1 MTVDPTKEYFA
12 VEDHIG
18 PTPELGPMPE
28 LGEPGVDMRERW
40 KRIVIDGLA
49 IDYEIS
55 DYGRVLN
62 PKGRQLTINYP
73 GHSGTGWIALPVDG
87 KSKPYRVDKLVLWM
101 FGPGQDD
108 PDTVPVHGNGDLRD
122 SRLANLHW
130 GPKVATGGAKKRTT
144 KPKKP
149 LPRGAI
155 VDFKGTIADG
165 EGGHVEYA
173 EPGGLKER
181 QAAEPYEHQ
190 GYVDKMVAEGVEIT
204 RRRRDRERKAADR
217 RAKGARPRKRNSDE
231 LEVLRV
237 YRQRG
242 IQVTVDANG
251 RSTIS
256 KKTALSTEEM
266 AALGAIATQIAEM
279 NKMMG
284 L

>member
-1 MTVDPTKEYFA
+1 MTIDPTKEYFA

-18 PTPELGPMPE
+18 PVELAPMPE

-62 PKGRQLTINYP
+62 PKGQLLKVSYP
-73 GHSGTGWIALPVDG
+73 GNSSTGWINLSVDG

-101 FGPGQDD
+101 FGPGQDE
-108 PDTVPVHGNGDLRD
+108 PDTVPVHGNGDRRD
-122 SRLANLHW
+122 CRLANLHW
-130 GPKVATGGAKKRTT
+130 GPKVATGGAKKKGTAQ
-144 KPKKP
+144 PKKTP
-149 LPRGAI
+149 PRGAI

-165 EGGHVEYA
+165 EGGHIEYA

-190 GYVDKMVAEGVEIT
+190 DYVDKVVAEGVETT
-204 RRRRDRERKAADR
+204 RRRRDRERKAAER

-256 KKTALSTEEM
+256 KKTSLSTEEM
-266 AALGAIATQIAEM
+266 AALGAIATQIADM